1 MDMYIFSCNPWT
13 DPEPDDWYD
22 EGDDVDRAYDEQR
35 DRQLMDITHGHPAQE
50 AEEEIEY
57 V

>member
-1 MDMYIFSCNPWT
+1 MYIFSCNPWT